1 LMAKEQNTAF
11 VRARDIYTDGKVTGE
26 DAQRLI
32 NGGLKDITE
41 YGLKLIAQ
49 TDTKKAAVKETGY

>member
-1 LMAKEQNTAF
+1 MAKEQNTAF